1 MLDLI
6 AKKKNEVSALCKQFK
21 VRRLDLF
28 GSAAKENFSDASDL
42 DFVVSFAEEEPREY
56 TRCYFSLADA
66 LEKLFQRHV
75 DLVTERSIRNPYFRE
90 EIELTRQ
97 PVYGA

>member
-1 MLDLI
+1 MLPLV
-6 AKKKNEVSALCKQFK
+6 AKKKNEVSALCKEFK

-28 GSAAKENFSDASDL
+28 GSAAKNNFSDASDL
-42 DFVVSFAEEEPREY
+42 DFVVSFNEQEPREY
-56 TRCYFSLADA
+56 TRCYFSLVDA
-66 LEKLFQRHV
+66 LEKLFKRHV

-97 PVYGA
+97 LVYGA

>member
-1 MLDLI
+1 MISLV
-6 AKKKNEVSALCKQFK
+6 AQKKNEVSALCQQFK

-28 GSAAKENFSDASDL
+28 GSAAGENFSDASDL
-42 DFVVSFAEEEPREY
+42 DFVVSFTEEEPREY
-56 TRCYFSLADA
+56 TRCYFSLVAA
-66 LEKLFQRHV
+66 LEKLFLRHV
-75 DLVTERSIRNPYFRE
+75 DLVTERSIRNTYFRE

>member
-1 MLDLI
+1 MISLV
-6 AKKKNEVSALCKQFK
+6 AQKKNEVSALCKQFK

-28 GSAAKENFSDASDL
+28 GSAVRENFSDASDL
-42 DFVVSFAEEEPREY
+42 DFVVSFTEEEPREY
-56 TRCYFSLADA
+56 TRCYFSLVAA
-66 LEKLFQRHV
+66 LEKLFLRHV